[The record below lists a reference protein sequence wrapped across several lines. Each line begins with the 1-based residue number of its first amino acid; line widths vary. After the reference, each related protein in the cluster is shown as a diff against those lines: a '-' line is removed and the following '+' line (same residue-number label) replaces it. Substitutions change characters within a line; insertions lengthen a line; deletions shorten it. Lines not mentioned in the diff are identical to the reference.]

1 MAKKLKKGAGDL
13 FKDLEKLLDEIFGF
27 GEEVGDHSLTPSE
40 KRYKDKL
47 KAKQERI
54 ERKNRRREI
63 KKADAERKKRIKK
76 FWKDGYDPD
85 PTFSIWGSGKLSHPE
100 LWRSIM
106 DDLASKGCK
115 VKFVEKNMTYG
126 PHPSGGLPGEI
137 SLVPDSSITAL
148 KHEAK
153 HFYDDLSMG
162 FPGWEK
168 TVYDP
173 KVRWKMEYDAYMEEI
188 KFLRESKEFDTAKK
202 LLDNALKERKTIEEM
217 FNVKL

>member
-1 MAKKLKKGAGDL
+1 
-13 FKDLEKLLDEIFGF
+13 
-27 GEEVGDHSLTPSE
+27 
-40 KRYKDKL
+40 
-47 KAKQERI
+47 
-54 ERKNRRREI
+54 
-63 KKADAERKKRIKK
+63 
-76 FWKDGYDPD
+76 
-85 PTFSIWGSGKLSHPE
+85 
-100 LWRSIM
+100 
-106 DDLASKGCK
+106 
-115 VKFVEKNMTYG
+115 
-126 PHPSGGLPGEI
+126 
-137 SLVPDSSITAL
+137 LVPDSSITAL